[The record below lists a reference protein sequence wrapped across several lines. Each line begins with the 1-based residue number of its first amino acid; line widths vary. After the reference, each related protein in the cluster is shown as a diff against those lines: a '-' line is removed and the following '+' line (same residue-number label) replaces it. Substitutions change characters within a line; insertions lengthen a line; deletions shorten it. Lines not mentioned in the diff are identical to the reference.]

1 MSFTASAGQNGS
13 GGWSKAPLAARLGG
27 SIEGASLPLA
37 LEGGSIE
44 GRSQALIQFA
54 RLDDGG
60 PYNIHQPSDEN
71 EPHIELKPNAAA
83 FPEIDRS
90 HKSDP
95 LVSLRP
101 SIEGRRN
108 GETRKVELRAPQGAA
123 QSPIAQ
129 TTAAAVSP
137 GQTGSAA
144 TPAAPAPEAANERVL
159 HGATP
164 QTSRAV
170 ALGSS
175 TPAQPD
181 SLPIE
186 VGSFPQATLAL
197 QTAPAGAAGRP
208 DYASMIEPE
217 KMDAEKRCLAEAVY
231 FEARS
236 EPVEGQAAVAQVVLN
251 RVSSGLY
258 PANICGVVYQNRH
271 HYKRCQFSFACE
283 GKSLR
288 ITERESWASAVRVA
302 DEVLAGRT
310 YVSQVGR
317 STHYHAAYVKP
328 RWARRLTKMDVIGR
342 HIFYKLK
349 PGQT

>member
-1 MSFTASAGQNGS
+1 LTARPD
-13 GGWSKAPLAARLGG
+13 AP
-27 SIEGASLPLA
+27 IEGAALSLA
-37 LEGGSIE
+37 LDDDPST
-44 GRSQALIQFA
+44 GRSSAFIDFA

-60 PYNIHQPSDEN
+60 PFNIHEPSDER
-71 EPHIELKPNAAA
+71 EPHRDLKPNAGV
-83 FPEIDRS
+83 FPEIDRTNRA
-90 HKSDP
+90 DP
-95 LVSLRP
+95 MVSLRP
-101 SIEGRRN
+101 SLEGRRN
-108 GETRKVELRAPQGAA
+108 GETRKVDLRAPQGVEQQGTSQKSAA
-123 QSPIAQ
+123 PTS
-129 TTAAAVSP
+129 T
-137 GQTGSAA
+137 GQTASAAA
-144 TPAAPAPEAANERVL
+144 TPAQLAAPLGATERVA

-186 VGSFPQATLAL
+186 VASFPRATFAL
-197 QTAPAGAAGRP
+197 QGGAQAGALRP

-217 KMDAEKRCLAEAVY
+217 RMDGEKRCLAEAVY

-258 PANICGVVYQNRH
+258 PASVCGVVYQNRNR
-271 HYKRCQFSFACE
+271 YKRCQFSFACE

-288 ITERESWASAVRVA
+288 VTERDAWLSAVRVA
-302 DEVLAGRT
+302 EEVLAGRT
-310 YVSQVGR
+310 YLSEVGR
-317 STHYHAAYVKP
+317 ATHYHATYVKP
-328 RWARRLTKMDVIGR
+328 RWARQLTKMDAIGK